1 MKHFFN
7 TFVMF
12 VFILPTFSFANEE
25 VFSLKKTVPINTQEY
40 FAEARPGSVMMKVN
54 IMGSVNKPGVYN
66 VPVNSELNSVLTFAG
81 GPSIDANIQKVM
93 IRSKHGDN
101 TKIKKVDLEKFFKD
115 SSENPYILKPNDYVY
130 LQQSEKLIS
139 SEVLQ
144 TTILV
149 STILSI
155 VVAMVIIDT
164 RLSK

>member
-7 TFVMF
+7 TFVLF
-12 VFILPTFSFANEE
+12 FFILPTFSFANEE
-25 VFSLKKTVPINTQEY
+25 VFSLKKTVPINMQEY

-66 VPVNSELNSVLTFAG
+66 VPVNSELSSVLTFAG
-81 GPSIDANIQKVM
+81 GPSIDANIEEVM
-93 IRSKHGDN
+93 IRSKHGEK
-101 TKIKKVDLEKFFKD
+101 TKIKRVDLVKFFKD

-130 LQQSEKLIS
+130 LQPREKLIS
-139 SEVLQ
+139 NDVLQ

-155 VVAMVIIDT
+155 VVAMVIIEN
-164 RLSK
+164 RFSK